1 MDEIEHLR
9 DQAARAER
17 LAKAI
22 VDALTVERL
31 EAFAVECRGRIEALS
46 AERDENRASAVARIR
61 G

>member
-46 AERDENRASAVARIR
+46 GERDENRASAVARIR